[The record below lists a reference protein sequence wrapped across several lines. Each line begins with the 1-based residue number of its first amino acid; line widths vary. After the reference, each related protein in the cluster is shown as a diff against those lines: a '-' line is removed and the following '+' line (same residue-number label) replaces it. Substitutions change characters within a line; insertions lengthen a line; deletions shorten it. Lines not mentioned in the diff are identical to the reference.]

1 MENNELKVNNPLRA
15 LGLEG
20 KAGGGIQSMM
30 GLVMARAGL
39 GKTAILVQFA
49 LDCMLLGNKVLHV
62 SIGEGVDKTRTWYDD
77 ILSLLTDGEKI
88 ESIPEIMKN
97 RMIMTFKE
105 SSFSKAL
112 LEERLDDLVK
122 QNIYKPECLIIDG
135 YDFASNDKK
144 SLEELRNFMNE
155 RGLKM
160 IWFSAVSHRED
171 KRVSLDGVPAPCHE
185 VDSLFETVLLIKPV
199 GDYMKLDIL
208 KCDSCKLDPGTTLM
222 LDPNTMLIKKG

>member
-1 MENNELKVNNPLRA
+1 MGNELIVNNPLRA
-15 LGLEG
+15 LGLEE
-20 KAGGGIQSMM
+20 KAGGTVQSMM

-39 GKTAILVQFA
+39 GKTAILVQLA

-88 ESIPEIMKN
+88 ESIPEVMKN

-112 LEERLDDLVK
+112 LEERLDDLVQ

-135 YDFASNDKK
+135 YDFESNDKE
-144 SLEELRNFMNE
+144 SLEGLRDFMKE

-160 IWFSAVSHRED
+160 IWFSAVSHRGD
-171 KRVSLDGVPAPCHE
+171 DRVSQDGVPAPCHE
-185 VDSLFETVLLIKPV
+185 LDSLFDTVLLINPE
-199 GDYMKLDIL
+199 GDAMKLDIL
-208 KCDSCKLDPGTTLM
+208 KCDSCSVDPGSTLM
-222 LDPNTMLIKKG
+222 LDPSTMLIKQV